1 VPDGCIDAYITTS
14 PPLLRPFSAIFKT
27 RLSFRITS
35 NMGVKTSDGGVPTYW
50 GTSGR
55 RLQMLITT
63 VAITDFLLFGYD
75 QGVMSGIISSP
86 AFVERFPEV
95 EQDKTFQTWEGFIVS
110 IYAVGCF
117 FGACFILQLG
127 DWLGRRKSIF
137 IGAWVMIIGVI
148 IQITAMPAAR
158 GVPGQSVGATAQ
170 FIVGRFL
177 TGIGNGINTSTVP
190 TYQAECSKSHNR
202 GKLICIEGS
211 CVAIGTLIA
220 YWIDFGCLYGPPELT
235 WRFPIAFQLV
245 FAMIVLGVTLG
256 LPESPRWLM
265 TKDRIEESRVILASL
280 ADKPVEDEEVSLQ
293 LNVISD
299 AIRASG
305 IDGHSTPFK
314 VLFTGG
320 KTQHLR
326 RLLLG
331 AGSQM
336 MQQLSGCNAVIY
348 YFPILF
354 QSALGTTH
362 TLALLLGGINMIV
375 YSLAATSS
383 WYYVERIGRRKL
395 FLIGTVGQCLSM
407 LLTMA
412 CLIPGDPQS
421 AKGAAVGLFT
431 YIAFFGATW
440 LPLPWLYPAEIN
452 PLRTRA
458 KANALSTTSN
468 WIWNFFIVMI
478 TPVLIASIN
487 WGTYLFFA
495 VLNAIFIPILYF
507 LYPET
512 AGRSLE
518 EIDLIFAKGFMEN
531 MNYVKAAQQLPKI
544 ADNEVDQRAR
554 ELGFVSSDDESPMGK
569 DRMSRDVEKAEGLNT
584 NPGGLAA

>member
-1 VPDGCIDAYITTS
+1 
-14 PPLLRPFSAIFKT
+14 
-27 RLSFRITS
+27 
-35 NMGVKTSDGGVPTYW
+35 MGVKIADGGVPTYW

-55 RLQMLITT
+55 RLQMLIST
-63 VAITDFLLFGYD
+63 VAVTDFLLFGYD
-75 QGVMSGIISSP
+75 QGVMSGIISSE
-86 AFVERFPEV
+86 AFVARFPEV
-95 EQDKTFQTWEGFIVS
+95 EKDQQYKTWEGFIVS

-137 IGAWVMIIGVI
+137 IGAWTMIIGVI
-148 IQITAMPAAR
+148 IQITAMPATR
-158 GVPGQSVGATAQ
+158 GEIGQSVGATAQ

-202 GKLICIEGS
+202 GKVICIEGS

-235 WRFPIAFQLV
+235 WRFPIAFQLA
-245 FAMIVLGVTLG
+245 FAFIVLVLTLG
-256 LPESPRWLM
+256 LPESPRWL
-265 TKDRIEESRVILASL
+265 TSKDRSEEARVILAALES
-280 ADKPVEDEEVSLQ
+280 KPVEDEIVGLQ
-293 LNVISD
+293 LNVIHD

-305 IDGHSTPFK
+305 GDGHSTPLK
-314 VLFTGG
+314 VLFTNG
-320 KTQHLR
+320 KSQHLR

-354 QSALGTTH
+354 QDALDTSH

-407 LLTMA
+407 LLTMG
-412 CLIPGDPQS
+412 CLIPNSPGP

-468 WIWNFFIVMI
+468 WVWNFFIVMI
-478 TPVLIASIN
+478 TPVLINSIK

-495 VLNAIFIPILYF
+495 ALNASFIPILYF

-518 EIDLIFAKGFMEN
+518 EIDLIFAKGFTEN

-544 ADNEVDQRAR
+544 ADHEVDQRAR
-554 ELGFVSSDDESPMGK
+554 EFGFVSSDDESPAGK
-569 DRMSRDVEKAEGLNT
+569 DRMSRDVEKAEGINT
-584 NPGGLAA
+584 NPGGQAA